1 MSEQIKISEEELSQ
15 VLDLRN
21 RIRENVESIGR
32 MNVRKHFVELELN
45 QINDQLAQIYLTTED
60 LSAEESRVVDE
71 FSKKYGDGSLD
82 FETGIYTPAVR

>member
-60 LSAEESRVVDE
+60 LSAEESRIVDE